1 MDAAR
6 WKRIEEL
13 FRGAIALADGDR
25 ERFLGGCNDDDA
37 RVEVMALLASAG
49 GTAPLVDDSRPGDLV
64 AFDVALDALAKIDER
79 KARAVELR
87 YFGGLTHAEIALVL
101 GLHVNTVNRDLELAL
116 AWIRRQLSA

>member
-101 GLHVNTVNRDLELAL
+101 GLHVNTV
-116 AWIRRQLSA
+116 